1 VLFGLTKLIH
11 EKMYCPYRDYYKRQ
25 AGLGSSFPVFEG
37 AEFQRG
43 HGLGSLFSSLF
54 RSSLP
59 LLKRA
64 GLYLGKQAVRT
75 GLDIAQDAVNNRN
88 IGESAKEHFK
98 SMGNRIVDDAKNQ
111 IGQGT
116 RRRAPP
122 IKRKRRA
129 YKKPVRRL
137 KRDIFD

>member
-1 VLFGLTKLIH
+1 MV
-11 EKMYCPYRDYYKRQ
+11 CPYTDYYKRQ
-25 AGLGSSFPVFEG
+25 AGLGVPVFEG

-64 GLYLGKQAVRT
+64 GLYLGRQAVRT
-75 GLDIAQDAVNNRN
+75 GFDIAQDALNNRN

-98 SMGNRIVDDAKNQ
+98 SMGNRIVGEAKNQ
-111 IGQGT
+111 MGQG
-116 RRRAPP
+116 
-122 IKRKRRA
+122 KRKRAPSRKRKP
-129 YKKPVRRL
+129 YKKAARR
-137 KRDIFD
+137 F